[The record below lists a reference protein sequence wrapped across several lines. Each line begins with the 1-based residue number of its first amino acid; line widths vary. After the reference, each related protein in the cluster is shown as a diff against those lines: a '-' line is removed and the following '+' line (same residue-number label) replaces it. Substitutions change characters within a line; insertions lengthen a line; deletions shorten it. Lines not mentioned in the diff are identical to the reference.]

1 MGSLLPTT
9 TLTNLALSILLGW
22 LAGGL
27 ANWAADVLP
36 GRGGAVHE

>member
-1 MGSLLPTT
+1 MTQASAVWLAA
-9 TLTNLALSILLGW
+9 TLVAGW

-36 GRGGAVHE
+36 GRGGDRIE